1 MPTEKREVSNFNQV
15 VLQDIGHLI
24 ITQGENEALTVEAD
38 EDLLAKIITEVRGEK
53 LYLSL
58 GKDWLDRLT
67 SLATLFENRQIKY
80 NLTIKNITGVQI
92 AGKGSLESASIQTDR
107 LELKIDGMGEAQIGT
122 LTCQSLD
129 VHIGGTGKVT
139 ASGQAIEQ
147 AIWIAGMG
155 EYRTPELQSQKVKM
169 QISGQGNA
177 ILRVQESLD
186 VNIAGIGHVEYYGS
200 PRLNQSIQGMG
211 SIKQIG

>member
-1 MPTEKREVSNFNQV
+1 MPSEKREVSNFNQV

-24 ITQGENEALTVEAD
+24 ITQGENEALTVDAD
-38 EDLLAKIITEVRGEK
+38 QDLLAKIITEVRNGK

-67 SLATLFENRQIKY
+67 SLATLFENRKIKY
-80 NLTIKNITGVQI
+80 YLTLKTITGVQI
-92 AGKGSLESASIQTDR
+92 AGKGSLEATSLKADN

-122 LTCQSLD
+122 LTCQRLD

-139 ASGQAIEQ
+139 ASGQATEQ
-147 AIWIAGMG
+147 AVWIAGMG
-155 EYRTPELQSQKVKM
+155 EYRAPKLEGKKIELR
-169 QISGQGNA
+169 ISGQGNA
-177 ILRVQESLD
+177 TIWAQESLD
-186 VNIAGIGHVEYYGS
+186 VFITGIGRVEYYGS
-200 PRLNQSIQGMG
+200 PRINQSIQGMG

>member
-15 VLQDIGHLI
+15 ALQDIGHLI
-24 ITQGENEALTVEAD
+24 ITQGETEALMVEAD
-38 EDLLAKIITEVRGEK
+38 QDLLAKIITEVRNGK

-67 SLATLFENRQIKY
+67 SLAALFENRQIKY

-92 AGKGSLESASIQTDR
+92 VGKGSLEAASIQTDH
-107 LELKIDGMGEAQIGT
+107 LELKIDGMGEAQIGA
-122 LTCQSLD
+122 LTCQRLE

-139 ASGQAIEQ
+139 ASGQATEQ
-147 AIWIAGMG
+147 AVWIAGMG
-155 EYRTPELQSQKVKM
+155 EFRAPKLEGKKIELR
-169 QISGQGNA
+169 ISGQGNA
-177 ILRVQESLD
+177 TIWAQESLD
-186 VNIAGIGHVEYYGS
+186 VNIAGMGHVEYYGS
-200 PRLNQSIQGMG
+200 PRINQSIQGMG